1 MKKLIICI
9 LLLFTII
16 PVVVLAQNNEQNVNI
31 NYEKKRNWII
41 PAYVNLQYAG
51 GIGNYI
57 IGGGY
62 TLNKAQSIRFALKY
76 GFVPKFKSEKNLH
89 ISTIEFCFL
98 PVKVKVEDRV
108 SVMPRITLAVSR
120 VFADGP
126 GTFTRLPSY
135 YPEGY
140 YAPNAFRFHFSLG
153 VTGRYQLNKKNK
165 VKALEFYIET
175 TTNDLYMRNYFCYA
189 DLHFTNMFTMALGVN
204 VMFK

>member
-1 MKKLIICI
+1 MKKFVVI
-9 LLLFTII
+9 LLLAFFIL
-16 PVVVLAQNNEQNVNI
+16 PGALLSQNNEQPENI
-31 NYEKKRNWII
+31 NTEKHRNWII
-41 PAYVNLQYAG
+41 PAYVNFQYAG

-62 TLNKAQSIRFALKY
+62 TLNKSQSIRLALKY
-76 GFVPKFKSEKNLH
+76 GFVPKFKSKKNLH

-98 PVKVKVEDRV
+98 PVKVQVDDRITA
-108 SVMPRITLAVSR
+108 MPKITLAVSR

-153 VTGRYQLNKKNK
+153 ITGRYQLNKKYK
-165 VKALEFYIET
+165 VKALEFYAET
-175 TTNDLYMRNYFCYA
+175 TTNDLYMRNYYSYT